1 MVQGVFIAGTGGG
14 ADMSVRGF
22 SPRWQSD
29 GPIRRRHVYKMTRQ
43 ARAGLCQY
51 EVAACQNASV
61 RGCSVSVR
69 GYQYEVLEAEDSQS
83 GGDTWHSQIRQN
95 RSRRCVMTRLPLIEW
110 FGLKVA

>member
-1 MVQGVFIAGTGGG
+1 MVRGIIIAGTGGG

-51 EVAACQNASV
+51 EVRACQYQVAAC
-61 RGCSVSVR
+61 
-69 GYQYEVLEAEDSQS
+69 QYEVLEAEDSQS

-95 RSRRCVMTRLPLIEW
+95 RIRRCVITRLPLIEW
-110 FGLKVA
+110 LGLKVA